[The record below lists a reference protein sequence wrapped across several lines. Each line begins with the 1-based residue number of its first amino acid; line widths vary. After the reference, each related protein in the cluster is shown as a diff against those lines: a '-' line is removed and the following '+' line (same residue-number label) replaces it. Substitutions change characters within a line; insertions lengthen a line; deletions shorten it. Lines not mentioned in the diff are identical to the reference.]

1 MVPCLYPV
9 GSTLNVFVLATSVK
23 LLGAVLLVVTAYPII
38 PDASSVAV
46 IAILFVVAVAPV
58 TTGFVLSIFVKFPVA
73 EPP

>member
-1 MVPCLYPV
+1 MH
-9 GSTLNVFVLATSVK
+9 SVK

-46 IAILFVVAVAPV
+46 IFILFVVAVAPV
-58 TTGFVLSIFVKFPVA
+58 TIGFTVSMFVTFPDS